1 MGVAKKVGLRVK
13 VFSADKREYLGL
25 GTIIGFEKVQFG
37 LDIFSVP
44 VIRLDDGRVL
54 KGCECWWISKEEA
67 DMIEKE
73 HCGRVVYG

>member
-1 MGVAKKVGLRVK
+1 MTKKVGLRVK

-37 LDIFSVP
+37 LDILSIP
-44 VIRLDDGRVL
+44 IIQLDNGEEM
-54 KGCECWWISKEEA
+54 KGYECWWISKEEA

-73 HCGRVVYG
+73 HCGRIVYE

>member
-1 MGVAKKVGLRVK
+1 MAKKVGLRVK
-13 VFSADKREYLGL
+13 VFSADRKEYLGL

-37 LDIFSVP
+37 LDISSVP

-54 KGCECWWISKEEA
+54 RGYECWWISKEEA

-73 HCGRVVYG
+73 HVGRVVYD